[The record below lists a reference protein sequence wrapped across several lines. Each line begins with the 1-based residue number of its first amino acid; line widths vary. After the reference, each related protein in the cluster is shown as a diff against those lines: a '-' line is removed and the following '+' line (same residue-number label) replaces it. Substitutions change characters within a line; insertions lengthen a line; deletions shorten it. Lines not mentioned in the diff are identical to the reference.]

1 MVDYSKWDKM
11 NFDSDEESNNNNVNV
26 DKNNRAYQN
35 LNQYGSTVK
44 GKSGLNITKLNETSS
59 ITFGGNSDMLNI
71 PKNVTITPTYE
82 KIFNTKPNQVGNDN
96 KKQEKEEDKYDP
108 EFKLWAVNGALIND
122 QYVWSQTKDTITL
135 HIFIPS
141 NVKGKDVDIELLEK
155 SLKIKLKTNLN
166 TTNEDEDYFIEGE
179 FVYSIVEPEDKYDID
194 WEIIEIVN
202 DPMERKA
209 IAIELKKKPI
219 PGGMSIIL
227 WWNKC
232 FTNELNEIDLSK
244 IKERKQYADTAKV
257 WNEAHEMFLQKH
269 MKEDG
274 DGSK

>member
-1 MVDYSKWDKM
+1 M
-11 NFDSDEESNNNNVNV
+11 
-26 DKNNRAYQN
+26 
-35 LNQYGSTVK
+35 
-44 GKSGLNITKLNETSS
+44 
-59 ITFGGNSDMLNI
+59 
-71 PKNVTITPTYE
+71 
-82 KIFNTKPNQVGNDN
+82 
-96 KKQEKEEDKYDP
+96 EKEEDKYDP

-269 MKEDG
+269 KDG